1 MANVENPY
9 ETNLSNNLV
18 VTSYV
23 DEFTVKSDY
32 YLDLYSI
39 YGGDELLCSIPFRT
53 YKNFYRE
60 SPLEQT
66 ATLSHGNPDPEKYAG
81 MYVADT
87 AEDDNIGEYQN
98 MEIRR
103 KSDNYILDL
112 AKATI
117 LSYYHISDTD
127 FDGNPD
133 KNDFNLNNQVGWN
146 LFVDYLAI
154 MDEETGIYDPFDYN
168 VPADADVSILLLF
181 IQMLYNKN
189 NIFIP
194 ISILNDKPEKSY
206 SEKPDGW
213 YKISSCTL
221 YIEDL
226 NFYIMRDFPS
236 SYNIIENS
244 NVNVST
250 AINNLESYING
261 FSKVSEL
268 NKDTLISLIEEVN
281 HQYSLIPK
289 YTNTEG
295 TYVNNIEENFGAIAR
310 LQLNDPTTEF
320 YKSLLTG
327 DNGIPA
333 ESTDYFPAPKIHIW
347 GKTEDSISMIRTVQ
361 GPGTSAWHIT
371 SPELE
376 HPLNIILESS
386 FSYCFADNS
395 MVSTDKGL
403 VAMKDLTLDH
413 NVKCWDFDNG
423 CITYAKPLFI
433 QTHGK
438 VSRSFEA
445 VFDDGT
451 ICKYSKPH
459 RCYCVDTR
467 LFESLSYARNI
478 GKSFYFEDGSIKK
491 LVEWRVVDEP
501 TTVYTM
507 LTDHYMT
514 SFVDGILAGS
524 NMVMIYFIDKDMKY
538 YKKPERKGN
547 RSNNFGISDKIFRGL
562 RLYESPIPKGIIM
575 RWLKREFISF

>member
-9 ETNLSNNLV
+9 KTNLSNNLV

-23 DEFTVKSDY
+23 DESTVKSDY
-32 YLDLYSI
+32 KIKLYTCRAAAS
-39 YGGDELLCSIPFRT
+39 GPVDENLEIPFKT
-53 YKNFYRE
+53 YSDFYKY
-60 SPLEQT
+60 SPYEQT
-66 ATLSHGNPDPEKYAG
+66 VALTSGNPDPITYQGMTEVNDYAQEHYAG
-81 MYVADT
+81 EWFGIKIIRNSANTEIAPSTFTITKIGSFTQD
-87 AEDDNIGEYQN
+87 ANI
-98 MEIRR
+98 
-103 KSDNYILDL
+103 
-112 AKATI
+112 
-117 LSYYHISDTD
+117 TD
-127 FDGNPD
+127 Y
-133 KNDFNLNNQVGWN
+133 NLNNQNGWN
-146 LFVDYLAI
+146 LYAKNIAETSPDQSERITSIPGSADSNDFVVFGWIFLSIAGSINNNNYRS
-154 MDEETGIYDPFDYN
+154 IY
-168 VPADADVSILLLF
+168 
-181 IQMLYNKN
+181 
-189 NIFIP
+189 IP
-194 ISILNDKPEKSY
+194 INISSEFLDTSSDKPEGWTTVY
-206 SEKPDGW
+206 SDAVFDEMHN
-213 YKISSCTL
+213 L
-221 YIEDL
+221 YISRDMANAYNVVRTTNDAVDIATKQFSDYL
-226 NFYIMRDFPS
+226 NQFTT
-236 SYNIIENS
+236 ENS
-244 NVNVST
+244 DSFDFDHAMDLMQNINTAYLSLEKYTDNTDVSVHR
-250 AINNLESYING
+250 NLCIRQNENDPNTS
-261 FSKVSEL
+261 FKVSVFDNEIL
-268 NKDTLISLIEEVN
+268 NSGPYLVIDDTNKDPELWASLT
-281 HQYSLIPK
+281 YS
-289 YTNTEG
+289 G
-295 TYVNNIEENFGAIAR
+295 G
-310 LQLNDPTTEF
+310 
-320 YKSLLTG
+320 
-327 DNGIPA
+327 
-333 ESTDYFPAPKIHIW
+333 
-347 GKTEDSISMIRTVQ
+347 SIYQ
-361 GPGTSAWHIT
+361 IT
-371 SPELE
+371 SPEFTV
-376 HPLNIILESS
+376 PGLNFILENYE
-386 FSYCFADNS
+386 SYCFADNS

-547 RSNNFGISDKIFRGL
+547 RKNNFGIPDKIFRGL

>member
-23 DEFTVKSDY
+23 DEQQGPQSDY
-32 YLDLYSI
+32 ILRAYSSSLDNKYYPEDYSIEANFKVRPEFYKDNPAEQTVGVTFRNSYVNEALGLTDIKSPLDTDLTGNTGTDFIAFEILNEKDRSVLTAKDFTINEIGNFYCICKVPNLNTKDGWNQFVNMSAFTEDSETSSTNTKVEDLGSLIGVLYFLYSMNNIGNGKNIGIYESIYIPVIFSKEKLNLSTNKPEGWTNVQIHYHYYTALDLYV
-39 YGGDELLCSIPFRT
+39 YFDL
-53 YKNFYRE
+53 
-60 SPLEQT
+60 
-66 ATLSHGNPDPEKYAG
+66 
-81 MYVADT
+81 
-87 AEDDNIGEYQN
+87 QN
-98 MEIRR
+98 
-103 KSDNYILDL
+103 
-112 AKATI
+112 A
-117 LSYYHISDTD
+117 
-127 FDGNPD
+127 
-133 KNDFNLNNQVGWN
+133 
-146 LFVDYLAI
+146 
-154 MDEETGIYDPFDYN
+154 
-168 VPADADVSILLLF
+168 
-181 IQMLYNKN
+181 
-189 NIFIP
+189 
-194 ISILNDKPEKSY
+194 
-206 SEKPDGW
+206 
-213 YKISSCTL
+213 
-221 YIEDL
+221 
-226 NFYIMRDFPS
+226 
-236 SYNIIENS
+236 YNIIPTSNSFGVSEVLNALPTDITTNEENADA
-244 NVNVST
+244 NLNLF
-250 AINNLESYING
+250 INEFNKYLESLKNSEKYTDTSTDIILNNA
-261 FSKVSEL
+261 FNIREEL
-268 NKDTLISLIEEVN
+268 NNENTPYRKEAIKENESSSPMVLYNNGLDTLYFDFNSYPRI
-281 HQYSLIPK
+281 
-289 YTNTEG
+289 G
-295 TYVNNIEENFGAIAR
+295 NIC
-310 LQLNDPTTEF
+310 QLTHPDLN
-320 YKSLLTG
+320 
-327 DNGIPA
+327 A
-333 ESTDYFPAPKIHIW
+333 
-347 GKTEDSISMIRTVQ
+347 
-361 GPGTSAWHIT
+361 
-371 SPELE
+371 
-376 HPLNIILESS
+376 PLNIVVENC
-386 FSYCFADNS
+386 YCFADNS

-547 RSNNFGISDKIFRGL
+547 RPNNFGIPDKIFRGL

>member
-23 DEFTVKSDY
+23 DEQQVQEIQSDYILRTYSSSLDYGYYPADCSVEATFKTRPEFYKNSPTEQTVGITYRNPYINEALGLTDVKSYEDTDLSVGNGVDNLAFEILNASDRTKLSAKDFTINEIGNFYCIRKVPNLNTKEGWNQFVDMSAFTEDSETSSDNTKVDDLALLITFLTILYSMNNLGNINSIGIYESIYLPVIFSKEKLNLSTNKPEGWTNVQIHYHY
-32 YLDLYSI
+32 YTALDLYV
-39 YGGDELLCSIPFRT
+39 YCDL
-53 YKNFYRE
+53 
-60 SPLEQT
+60 
-66 ATLSHGNPDPEKYAG
+66 
-81 MYVADT
+81 
-87 AEDDNIGEYQN
+87 QN
-98 MEIRR
+98 
-103 KSDNYILDL
+103 
-112 AKATI
+112 A
-117 LSYYHISDTD
+117 
-127 FDGNPD
+127 
-133 KNDFNLNNQVGWN
+133 
-146 LFVDYLAI
+146 
-154 MDEETGIYDPFDYN
+154 
-168 VPADADVSILLLF
+168 
-181 IQMLYNKN
+181 
-189 NIFIP
+189 
-194 ISILNDKPEKSY
+194 
-206 SEKPDGW
+206 
-213 YKISSCTL
+213 
-221 YIEDL
+221 
-226 NFYIMRDFPS
+226 
-236 SYNIIENS
+236 YNIIPNPSNSAGFLNGLPSDITNEENADANLNLFIENFNKYLEVLKNS
-244 NVNVST
+244 EKYTDTSTDIILNNAFNIREELNNENTPYRKEAIKENESSSSSSMVAYNNGLDTLYFDFSSYSISGRIYQLTHPNVST
-250 AINNLESYING
+250 
-261 FSKVSEL
+261 
-268 NKDTLISLIEEVN
+268 
-281 HQYSLIPK
+281 
-289 YTNTEG
+289 
-295 TYVNNIEENFGAIAR
+295 
-310 LQLNDPTTEF
+310 
-320 YKSLLTG
+320 
-327 DNGIPA
+327 
-333 ESTDYFPAPKIHIW
+333 
-347 GKTEDSISMIRTVQ
+347 
-361 GPGTSAWHIT
+361 
-371 SPELE
+371 
-376 HPLNIILESS
+376 PLNIAIENY
-386 FSYCFADNS
+386 YCFADNS

-438 VSRSFEA
+438 VTRSFEA

-547 RSNNFGISDKIFRGL
+547 RKNNFGIPDKIFRGL

>member
-23 DEFTVKSDY
+23 DESTAKSDY
-32 YLDLYSI
+32 ILRAYSSSLDLGYYPEDYSIEANFKVRPEFYKDNPAEQTVGITYRNLYEDEALGLTDIKSPLDTDLTVGNGTNSISFEILNAKDRSVLTAKDFTINEIGTFYCILKVPNLNTKEGWNQFVDMSAFTEDIETSSTTKTDDLAQLSLILTILYSRSNLGDIKNIGLYDSIYLPAIFSKEKLNLSTNKPEGWTNTQIHYHYFTALDLYV
-39 YGGDELLCSIPFRT
+39 YFDL
-53 YKNFYRE
+53 
-60 SPLEQT
+60 
-66 ATLSHGNPDPEKYAG
+66 
-81 MYVADT
+81 
-87 AEDDNIGEYQN
+87 QN
-98 MEIRR
+98 
-103 KSDNYILDL
+103 
-112 AKATI
+112 A
-117 LSYYHISDTD
+117 
-127 FDGNPD
+127 
-133 KNDFNLNNQVGWN
+133 
-146 LFVDYLAI
+146 
-154 MDEETGIYDPFDYN
+154 
-168 VPADADVSILLLF
+168 
-181 IQMLYNKN
+181 
-189 NIFIP
+189 
-194 ISILNDKPEKSY
+194 
-206 SEKPDGW
+206 
-213 YKISSCTL
+213 
-221 YIEDL
+221 
-226 NFYIMRDFPS
+226 
-236 SYNIIENS
+236 YNIIPTFNS
-244 NVNVST
+244 TS
-250 AINNLESYING
+250 IFEFFNNLPTDIFDNEENADANLNLLING
-261 FSKVSEL
+261 FNKYLESLKNLEKYTDANTDIILNNVFNIREEL
-268 NKDTLISLIEEVN
+268 NTENTSYRKEAISENETTSASIIGYDNTLDTL
-281 HQYSLIPK
+281 HFYF
-289 YTNTEG
+289 NTDVTIG
-295 TYVNNIEENFGAIAR
+295 RIC
-310 LQLNDPTTEF
+310 QLTHPDL
-320 YKSLLTG
+320 K
-327 DNGIPA
+327 A
-333 ESTDYFPAPKIHIW
+333 
-347 GKTEDSISMIRTVQ
+347 
-361 GPGTSAWHIT
+361 
-371 SPELE
+371 
-376 HPLNIILESS
+376 PLNIVVENY
-386 FSYCFADNS
+386 YCFADNS

-547 RSNNFGISDKIFRGL
+547 RKNNFGIPDKIFRGL

>member
-23 DEFTVKSDY
+23 DESTVKSDY
-32 YLDLYSI
+32 KIKFYINAAQSGPI
-39 YGGDELLCSIPFRT
+39 DENLEIPFKT
-53 YKNFYRE
+53 YSDFYKY
-60 SPLEQT
+60 SPDEQT
-66 ATLSHGNPDPEKYAG
+66 VALTSGNPDPITYQG
-81 MYVADT
+81 MVEINDNTQEYYV
-87 AEDDNIGEYQN
+87 GEFFGIKI
-98 MEIRR
+98 IRN
-103 KSDNYILDL
+103 SDNTEVDPSTFTVTKIGSFTQDANVTEY
-112 AKATI
+112 
-117 LSYYHISDTD
+117 
-127 FDGNPD
+127 
-133 KNDFNLNNQVGWN
+133 NLNNQDGWN
-146 LFVDYLAI
+146 LYAENLAETSPDQSERI
-154 MDEETGIYDPFDYN
+154 TGIPVQTNNDFELF
-168 VPADADVSILLLF
+168 SWILLF
-181 IQMLYNKN
+181 TIGYINNDNYRSLY
-189 NIFIP
+189 IP
-194 ISILNDKPEKSY
+194 ISISSEFLDTSSNKPEGWTTVYSTAVFDEIHNLYISKDMANAYNVVRTANDAVDIATKQLLDYGNQFSTENYESFDFDHAMSLIQNINTAYLSLEKYTDDTFTSVLGSTGLHIRQNKNDPNTSFKMSVFDNGVLNNGPSILLDDTNNEYELGGSLSY
-206 SEKPDGW
+206 SGGSIYQVTSPEFTVPG
-213 YKISSCTL
+213 
-221 YIEDL
+221 L
-226 NFYIMRDFPS
+226 NF
-236 SYNIIENS
+236 IIENY
-244 NVNVST
+244 
-250 AINNLESYING
+250 E
-261 FSKVSEL
+261 
-268 NKDTLISLIEEVN
+268 
-281 HQYSLIPK
+281 
-289 YTNTEG
+289 
-295 TYVNNIEENFGAIAR
+295 
-310 LQLNDPTTEF
+310 
-320 YKSLLTG
+320 
-327 DNGIPA
+327 
-333 ESTDYFPAPKIHIW
+333 
-347 GKTEDSISMIRTVQ
+347 
-361 GPGTSAWHIT
+361 
-371 SPELE
+371 
-376 HPLNIILESS
+376 
-386 FSYCFADNS
+386 SYCFADNS
-395 MVSTDKGL
+395 MVSTDRGL
-403 VAMKDLTLDH
+403 VDMKDLTLDH

-547 RSNNFGISDKIFRGL
+547 RPNNFGIPDKIFRGL

>member
-23 DEFTVKSDY
+23 DEQQVQESQSDYILRTYSSSLDYGYYPADCSVEAAFKTRPEFYKDSPTEQTVGITYRNPYVNEALGLTDVKSYEDTDLSVGNGVDDLAFEILNVSDRTKLSAKDFTINEIGRFDCIVRIPNLNTKDGWNEFVSLSSFNKDSETPSDNTKVQDLA
-32 YLDLYSI
+32 YLIFTIGLLYGRNNLNINADPMIYDSI
-39 YGGDELLCSIPFRT
+39 YLPIIFSKEKI
-53 YKNFYRE
+53 N
-60 SPLEQT
+60 
-66 ATLSHGNPDPEKYAG
+66 LSTN
-81 MYVADT
+81 
-87 AEDDNIGEYQN
+87 
-98 MEIRR
+98 
-103 KSDNYILDL
+103 
-112 AKATI
+112 
-117 LSYYHISDTD
+117 
-127 FDGNPD
+127 
-133 KNDFNLNNQVGWN
+133 
-146 LFVDYLAI
+146 
-154 MDEETGIYDPFDYN
+154 
-168 VPADADVSILLLF
+168 
-181 IQMLYNKN
+181 
-189 NIFIP
+189 
-194 ISILNDKPEKSY
+194 
-206 SEKPDGW
+206 KPDGW
-213 YKISSCTL
+213 TNIQSHYIYLTKFDL
-221 YIEDL
+221 YIYFDFQNAYNVIPDFNIPNFLDNLPEDITTNEENADANL
-226 NFYIMRDFPS
+226 NLLIEGINNYLEYLKNSEKYTDASTDIIVSNAFNIREELNNENTPYRKEAIKETDTDS
-236 SYNIIENS
+236 S
-244 NVNVST
+244 ST
-250 AINNLESYING
+250 AIYYDSGL
-261 FSKVSEL
+261 
-268 NKDTLISLIEEVN
+268 DTLCF
-281 HQYSLIPK
+281 
-289 YTNTEG
+289 
-295 TYVNNIEENFGAIAR
+295 NFGSYSVEGKIV
-310 LQLNDPTTEF
+310 QLTHPDA
-320 YKSLLTG
+320 K
-327 DNGIPA
+327 
-333 ESTDYFPAPKIHIW
+333 
-347 GKTEDSISMIRTVQ
+347 V
-361 GPGTSAWHIT
+361 
-371 SPELE
+371 
-376 HPLNIILESS
+376 PLNVVVENC
-386 FSYCFADNS
+386 YCFADNS

-403 VAMKDLTLDH
+403 VAMKDLTLEH

-491 LVEWRVVDEP
+491 LVEWRVVDKS

-547 RSNNFGISDKIFRGL
+547 RKNNFGIPDKIFRGL